1 MVLFSSR
8 TAFEEQHFN
17 VNSRVWLFRIIKW
30 NIHFYVT
37 PIPLAIELSEA
48 LDIAKLKTN
57 IVARYLIG
65 GLEALQDPS
74 RGPNALGHFPD

>member
-1 MVLFSSR
+1 MPF
-8 TAFEEQHFN
+8 
-17 VNSRVWLFRIIKW
+17 
-30 NIHFYVT
+30 
-37 PIPLAIELSEA
+37 AIELSKA
-48 LDIAKLKTN
+48 LDIAKLKNN